1 MKGLRNDCE
10 RSLHCL
16 RFHNNRTSGAKKLS
30 NCYIMNGMKTARPM
44 AAHGVRVHFAR
55 PAHNV
60 TALGVTPGMKIADF
74 GSGSGAHVL
83 AIAESL
89 ANSGHVYAID
99 VQRDLLRRT
108 KNEAHKRG
116 FKNVEVLW
124 GDLEYAGASKIADGV
139 LDMVLV
145 SNLLF
150 QINNKDAVMREA
162 WRILKQA
169 GKLVIIDWS
178 DSFRGMGPQEIDVV
192 TKENAKS
199 LAISN
204 GFELMREFTAGSH
217 HFGLIFRRK

>member
-1 MKGLRNDCE
+1 
-10 RSLHCL
+10 
-16 RFHNNRTSGAKKLS
+16 
-30 NCYIMNGMKTARPM
+30 MKTARPM

-116 FKNVEVLW
+116 FKNVEVVW
-124 GDLEYAGASKIADGV
+124 GDLEYAGATKIADGL
-139 LDMVLV
+139 LDMVLI

-150 QINNKDAVMREA
+150 QINEKNAVIKEA
-162 WRILKQA
+162 WRVLKPA
-169 GKLVIIDWS
+169 GRLVIIDWS
-178 DSFRGMGPQEIDVV
+178 DSFGGVGPLEVDVV
-192 TKENAKS
+192 AKEAAES
-199 LAISN
+199 LAVSN
-204 GFELMREFTAGSH
+204 GFERVSEFPAGSH
-217 HFGLIFRRK
+217 HYGLVFRKK